1 MAIAQIAA
9 TFVGFAGVVFAVDRA
24 SASGVSGPERNAI
37 LNLLVPSI
45 AVLFLAFIPLV
56 AAAAGANETGIW
68 RAGNAVLGAVHAFLL
83 TGAFRAA
90 ARGQLLEPVP
100 LRVVLLGGGSLA
112 VLANVVVVLGLA
124 PRFSPVAF
132 LAGLVWFL
140 FVSGIQFV
148 MLVVLHVRV
157 STRVA
162 SSTPET

>member
-37 LNLLVPSI
+37 MNLLVPSI
-45 AVLFLAFIPLV
+45 AVLFLAFVPLI
-56 AAAAGANETGIW
+56 ASAAGGNEVAIW
-68 RAGNAVLGAVHAFLL
+68 RTANAVLGAVHAFLL
-83 TGAFRAA
+83 AGAFRAA

-112 VLANVVVVLGLA
+112 VLANVVVVLGFI
-124 PRFSPVAF
+124 PRFSSVAY
-132 LAGLVWFL
+132 LGGLVWFL

-148 MLVVLHVRV
+148 MLVVLHVHV
-157 STRVA
+157 STPMR
-162 SSTPET
+162 

>member
-45 AVLFLAFIPLV
+45 AALFLAFIPLV
-56 AAAAGANETGIW
+56 ATAAVPNEVGIW
-68 RAGNAVLGAVHAFLL
+68 RTANAVLGAVHAFLL
-83 TGAFRAA
+83 AGAFRAA

-100 LRVVLLGGGSLA
+100 LRVALLGGGSLA
-112 VLANVVVVLGLA
+112 VLANVAVVLGFA
-124 PRFSPVAF
+124 PRFAPVAY
-132 LAGLVWFL
+132 LGGLVWFL

-148 MLVVLHVRV
+148 MLVVLHVR
-157 STRVA
+157 A
-162 SSTPET
+162 AKQIA

>member
-24 SASGVSGPERNAI
+24 SATGVSGPERNAI
-37 LNLLVPSI
+37 LNLLIPSI
-45 AVLFLAFIPLV
+45 AALFLAFVPLI
-56 AAAAGANETGIW
+56 AAAAVANEVAIW
-68 RAGNAVLGAVHAFLL
+68 RTGNAVLGAVHAFLL
-83 TGAFRAA
+83 SGAFRAA

-112 VLANVVVVLGLA
+112 VLGNVVVVLGFA
-124 PRFSPVAF
+124 PRFASVAF

-157 STRVA
+157 SK
-162 SSTPET
+162 PMQ

>member
-45 AVLFLAFIPLV
+45 AVLFLAFVPLL
-56 AAAAGANETGIW
+56 AAAALANEAGIW
-68 RAGNAVLGAVHAFLL
+68 RMGNAVLGAVHAFLL
-83 TGAFRAA
+83 AGAFRAA

-100 LRVVLLGGGSLA
+100 LRIVLLGGGSLA
-112 VLANVVVVLGLA
+112 VLANAVAVLGLV
-124 PRFSPVAF
+124 PRFAPVAY
-132 LAGLVWFL
+132 LGGLVWFL

-148 MLVVLHVRV
+148 MLVVLHVRA
-157 STRVA
+157 STRTA
-162 SSTPET
+162 SSATES